1 MPEFYIFDDPILA
14 TLQIARILSE
24 KDDRL
29 SNLVDGM
36 ASYPYEEVNFPC
48 SDETK
53 FGVMEQIIKEFREL
67 GVTLDL
73 TDGARVNFDDGW
85 ILIRPSNTSPKIR
98 AAIEAKSEK
107 RLKEL
112 KKLTNDV
119 FEKTKGSLI

>member
-24 KDDRL
+24 KDERL
-29 SNLVDGM
+29 STIVDRM
-36 ASYPYEEVNFPC
+36 ASYPYEEINFPC

-53 FGVMEQIIKEFREL
+53 FSVMEEIIKEFKERD
-67 GVTLDL
+67 VKLDL

-98 AAIEAKSEK
+98 AAIEAKTPT

-119 FEKTKGSLI
+119 FKKAKGSLI